1 MRTRPGA
8 VMAGKITIAAAHG
21 SPYAPGIERHTHEDE
36 ETMTHAPLANF
47 IAVRRLRIAAAAAA
61 AFACLAILPAS
72 AQDKPVNLK
81 MSSWVPAQHP
91 LNPALIAWAAD
102 ITKASGGTITATLYP
117 SEQLGKAFDHY
128 DMAKDGIADLAYV
141 NPGYQPG
148 RFPVMAGAGL
158 PFIFANGKG
167 GSAAIDAWYRQYA
180 AKEMK
185 DIKFCFAFIHDPGT
199 FHSKK
204 RLLSPADIK
213 GLKVRPATSTIG
225 QMITLLGG
233 TNVQAS
239 APEARDMLERGVAD
253 AITFP
258 WGSISLFGIDKVVT
272 HHMDVP
278 LYTTPFVWA
287 MNKDK
292 YESMSAAQK
301 KVIDD
306 HRTTEWAEKV
316 ASPWA
321 DFEFAGRAK
330 LAGLPGHDSYKLNA
344 EQLDAWRKAVAPT
357 ETAWAEGAAK
367 AGYDPKQ
374 VMESLKSTVAKY
386 KSGL

>member
-1 MRTRPGA
+1 
-8 VMAGKITIAAAHG
+8 
-21 SPYAPGIERHTHEDE
+21 
-36 ETMTHAPLANF
+36 MTHAPFAPLALAPLKRSAVA
-47 IAVRRLRIAAAAAA
+47 IALACIAATA
-61 AFACLAILPAS
+61 PAQ
-72 AQDKPVNLK
+72 AQDKPVALK
-81 MSSWVPAQHP
+81 LSSWVPAQHP

-102 ITKASGGTITATLYP
+102 ITKASGGTITATLFP

-128 DMAKDGIADLAYV
+128 DMAKDGIADFAYV

-148 RFPVMAGAGL
+148 RFPAMAGAGL
-158 PFIFANGKG
+158 PFIFSNAKG

-185 DIKFCFAFIHDPGT
+185 DVKYCFAFIHDPGT

-204 RLLSPADIK
+204 KLLSPNDVK

-225 QMITLLGG
+225 QMVTLLGG

-239 APEARDMLERGVAD
+239 APEARDAIERGVAD

-272 HHMDVP
+272 EHMDVP

-292 YESMSAAQK
+292 YDSMSAAQK

-306 HRTTEWAEKV
+306 HCTTEWAEKV
-316 ASPWA
+316 GGQWA

-330 LAGLPGHDSYKLNA
+330 LAAEAGHESYKLTPA
-344 EQLDAWRKAVAPT
+344 QLDAWKKAIAPT
-357 ETAWAEGAAK
+357 EAAWAEGVTK
-367 AGYDPKQ
+367 AGQDPKQ
-374 VMESLKSTVAKY
+374 VMESLRATLTKY

>member
-1 MRTRPGA
+1 MNFKP
-8 VMAGKITIAAAHG
+8 
-21 SPYAPGIERHTHEDE
+21 SRH
-36 ETMTHAPLANF
+36 
-47 IAVRRLRIAAAAAA
+47 A
-61 AFACLAILPAS
+61 AFVFAALLSCAAVQ

-81 MSSWVPAQHP
+81 LSSWLPAQHP
-91 LNPALIAWAAD
+91 LNPSFIAWADD
-102 ITKASGGTITATLYP
+102 IKKASGGTISATLFP

-128 DMAKDGIADLAYV
+128 DMARDGIADFTYV

-158 PFIFANGKG
+158 PFLFANGKS

-185 DIKFCFAFIHDPGT
+185 DVKFCFAFIHDPGA

-204 RLLSPADIK
+204 KLLSPADVK

-225 QMITLLGG
+225 QMDTLLGG

-239 APEARDMLERGVAD
+239 APESRDMLERGVAD

-258 WGSISLFGIDKVVT
+258 WGSLSLFGIDKVVNF
-272 HHMDVP
+272 HMDVP
-278 LYTTPFVWA
+278 LYTTPFVWV

-292 YESMSAAQK
+292 YEAMSTAQK
-301 KVIDD
+301 KVIDE
-306 HRTTEWAEKV
+306 HCTTEWAEKV
-316 ASPWA
+316 AAPWA

-330 LAGLPGHDSYKLNA
+330 LAAMPGHESYKLTA
-344 EQLDAWRKAVAPT
+344 EQTQAWRNAVAPL
-357 ETAWAEGAAK
+357 EAQWAADVGKTGVDAK
-367 AGYDPKQ
+367 AA
-374 VMESLKSTVAKY
+374 MESLKANLAKY
-386 KSGL
+386 KAAL

>member
-1 MRTRPGA
+1 MHFRLSRPA
-8 VMAGKITIAAAHG
+8 TLVAALLLSWAAAH
-21 SPYAPGIERHTHEDE
+21 
-36 ETMTHAPLANF
+36 
-47 IAVRRLRIAAAAAA
+47 
-61 AFACLAILPAS
+61 

-91 LNPALIAWAAD
+91 LNPSFIAWAED
-102 ITKASGGTITATLYP
+102 IKKASGGTITATMFP

-128 DMAKDGIADLAYV
+128 DMARDGIADLAYV

-158 PFIFANGKG
+158 PFIFANAKG
-167 GSAAIDAWYRQYA
+167 GTAAIDAWYRQYA

-185 DIKFCFAFIHDPGT
+185 DVKYCFAFIHDPGT

-204 RLLSPADIK
+204 KLLLPTDVK

-225 QMITLLGG
+225 QMVTMLGG

-239 APEARDMLERGVAD
+239 APEARDALERGVAD

-258 WGSISLFGIDKVVT
+258 WGSIGLFGIDKVVNF
-272 HHMDVP
+272 HMDIA
-278 LYTTPFVWA
+278 LYTTPFVWV

-292 YESMSAAQK
+292 YDSMSAAQK

-306 HRTTEWAEKV
+306 HCTTEWAEKV
-316 ASPWA
+316 ATPWA
-321 DFEFAGRAK
+321 DFEYAGRAK
-330 LAGLPGHDSYKLNA
+330 LAGLPGHESYKLTP
-344 EQLDAWRKAVAPT
+344 EQSDAWRKAVAPM
-357 ETAWAEGAAK
+357 EAQWSAEVGK
-367 AGYDPKQ
+367 GGYDGKAL
-374 VMESLKSTVAKY
+374 MDSLKSNVAKY
-386 KSGL
+386 KAAL